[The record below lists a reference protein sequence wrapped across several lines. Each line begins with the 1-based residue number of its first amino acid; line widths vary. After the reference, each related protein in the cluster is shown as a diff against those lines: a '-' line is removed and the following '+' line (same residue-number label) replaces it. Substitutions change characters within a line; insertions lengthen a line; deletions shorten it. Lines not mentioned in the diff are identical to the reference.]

1 MLAIEKLPEIM
12 EIRTPVKFAF
22 CFVKKYFR
30 HFDQW
35 SSRLHYFSDDLCF
48 ALT

>member
-35 SSRLHYFSDDLCF
+35 SSRFTTSLMIR
-48 ALT
+48 ALR